1 MSPTHFNPQ
10 TLCSTRHVKSAKTRF
25 CCRKLERA
33 TADNLEYMTPTFL
46 PLTPCSPPTPHTGPR
61 GLAQLRTLLHA
72 KRTRPR
78 ARNTTHT
85 AARWER
91 ARTSVV
97 DNSHPVIFDCGPL
110 MLDQRHLTHSSVGLG
125 PPGATLPP
133 ATGCQRVTSALQ
145 NKHRNLSAWDDGGG
159 KMS

>member
-1 MSPTHFNPQ
+1 MFNTSCQ
-10 TLCSTRHVKSAKTRF
+10 ISQNAILLQETRAGHSWQSRIH
-25 CCRKLERA
+25 
-33 TADNLEYMTPTFL
+33 D
-46 PLTPCSPPTPHTGPR
+46 PLTPCFPPTPPLHTGPR

-91 ARTSVV
+91 ARTSVA

-110 MLDQRHLTHSSVGLG
+110 MLGQRHLTHSSVGLG

-145 NKHRNLSAWDDGGG
+145 NKHRNLSARDDGGE
-159 KMS
+159 KRLNIVVPRDSA